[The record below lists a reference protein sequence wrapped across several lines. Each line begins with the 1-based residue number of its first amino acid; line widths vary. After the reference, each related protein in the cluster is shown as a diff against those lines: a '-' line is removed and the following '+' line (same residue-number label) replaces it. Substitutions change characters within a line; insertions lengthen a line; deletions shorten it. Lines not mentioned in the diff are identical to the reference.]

1 MINTYYDGI
10 NKTAVSKQSVSN
22 STYAT
27 KKAVETRN
35 ASLQTVINSDTFEYR
50 SAEAEITYSPN
61 SIVKSEVTAI
71 RAASSQSTAAT
82 DSQIR
87 NIPTLLAAKM
97 AGISTTPD
105 GSPIINGQ
113 GDYSKFQAAQ
123 NTIAGN
129 HPKMTVKSS
138 YRYSQQGYSYGN
150 PNPRNS
156 CCTFALAT
164 ALSVKYN
171 KSITPADIKTGSGGF
186 VMDHWSSDSDPV
198 LEWKYDS
205 DGNGSYDG
213 TAYRIRYSSGE
224 ETFKGIDAQLQLGN
238 PVLIH
243 ATGRNASGEQ
253 SEHWATVI
261 GKENGRYKIIDPW
274 DGTERWLEDMEIYK
288 NGGSIQDY
296 AILSNK
302 Y

>member
-1 MINTYYDGI
+1 MINTYCDSI
-10 NKTAVSKQSVSN
+10 NKSPVMKQSVSN

-35 ASLQTVINSDTFEYR
+35 TSLQTVINSDTFEYR
-50 SAEAEITYSPN
+50 SAEAEITFSPN
-61 SIVKSEVTAI
+61 SIVKREITAI
-71 RAASSQSTAAT
+71 RAASSQSTATT
-82 DSQIR
+82 DNQIR

-97 AGISTTPD
+97 AGI
-105 GSPIINGQ
+105 
-113 GDYSKFQAAQ
+113 
-123 NTIAGN
+123 
-129 HPKMTVKSS
+129 
-138 YRYSQQGYSYGN
+138 
-150 PNPRNS
+150 
-156 CCTFALAT
+156 
-164 ALSVKYN
+164 
-171 KSITPADIKTGSGGF
+171 
-186 VMDHWSSDSDPV
+186 
-198 LEWKYDS
+198 
-205 DGNGSYDG
+205 
-213 TAYRIRYSSGE
+213 
-224 ETFKGIDAQLQLGN
+224 GN

-288 NGGSIQDY
+288 NGGSIKDY